1 MYIYQYKELPQ
12 FHNFIYFPRLTPISE
27 TLLSLANMMI
37 AVARAPEF
45 FALVSFPLFVIL
57 FPFLFVS
64 TLSISLLIGHE
75 TCQCCCYCC

>member
-27 TLLSLANMMI
+27 SLLCFANMMI

-45 FALVSFPLFVIL
+45 LALVSF
-57 FPFLFVS
+57 
-64 TLSISLLIGHE
+64 SLL
-75 TCQCCCYCC
+75 CDFLSVFCC

>member
-27 TLLSLANMMI
+27 TLLSFANMMI

-45 FALVSFPLFVIL
+45 FPACKKKKKKKN
-57 FPFLFVS
+57 
-64 TLSISLLIGHE
+64 E
-75 TCQCCCYCC
+75 TRSQGRKA